1 MVAPVWEATVNDNDR
16 AGSSTTSED
25 ATSTTT
31 EDVQIAFQLTVEE
44 GAHRL
49 ERSWSSLLA
58 TGAVGGIDVT
68 VGVFGLMVVQHLTDS
83 KLLGSLVFTV
93 GFIALTLA
101 RSELFTENFLV
112 PLSTVVAGRKGPG
125 SVLRLWGG
133 TAVANLA
140 GGWIFAA
147 ILMAGF
153 PELHATAV
161 QLGMHFV
168 EIGIGW
174 RSFAMAMTTGAIIT
188 IMTWMIE
195 GTDSAGAQIVAAIVA
210 GFLLT
215 AGEMNHCI
223 VASLEMFAA
232 LVAGAPFGYLDW
244 FTVFVWAVLGNTV
257 GGIGFVTVLRFVQVG
272 TEAVNAERS
281 ER

>member
-1 MVAPVWEATVNDNDR
+1 MTDTR
-16 AGSSTTSED
+16 QTGSSDSTDEQR
-25 ATSTTT
+25 STTP
-31 EDVQIAFQLTVEE
+31 EDVQNAFQLTVEE

-49 ERSWSSLLA
+49 ERNWPSLLA

-140 GGWIFAA
+140 GGWLFAA

-153 PELHATAV
+153 PELHETAV

-174 RSFAMAMTTGAIIT
+174 RSFAMAMTAGAIIT

-195 GTDSAGAQIVAAIVA
+195 GTPSAGAQMVAAVVA

-232 LVAGAPFGYLDW
+232 LIAGAPFGYLDW

-257 GGIGFVTVLRFVQVG
+257 GGIGLVTVLRFVQVG
-272 TEAVNAERS
+272 GPRIAEQRS